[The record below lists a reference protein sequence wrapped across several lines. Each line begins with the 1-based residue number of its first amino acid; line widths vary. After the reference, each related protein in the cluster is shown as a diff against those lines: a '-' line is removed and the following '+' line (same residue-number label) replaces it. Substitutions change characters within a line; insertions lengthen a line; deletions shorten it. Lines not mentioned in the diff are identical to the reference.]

1 MSGMQSLIDFAERRV
16 EGALTSW
23 QRLRAQ
29 YEEARHKLL
38 LLQQHGENYRDL
50 MRTGL
55 ERGLSAT
62 STMAYMGFI
71 GQIEAIVLRQESEI
85 GSLEKACAQQ
95 WQALVDARREKR
107 AYEILSERAANREA
121 AARSRRAQADI
132 DELLQR
138 RVKMQ

>member
-23 QRLRAQ
+23 QRLRVQ
-29 YEEARHKLL
+29 YEEAMRKLL

-55 ERGLSAT
+55 ERGLSGT

-107 AYEILSERAANREA
+107 AYEILSERAANRKAE
-121 AARSRRAQADI
+121 ARSRRAQADI

-138 RVKMQ
+138 KIKMQ

>member
-55 ERGLSAT
+55 ERGLSGT

-107 AYEILSERAANREA
+107 AYEILSERAANRKA
-121 AARSRRAQADI
+121 DARSRRAQADI

-138 RVKMQ
+138 TVKAP

>member
-23 QRLRAQ
+23 QRLKAQ
-29 YEEARHKLL
+29 HEEARHKLL

-55 ERGLSAT
+55 ESGLSAT

-71 GQIEAIVLRQESEI
+71 GQIEAIVLRQES
-85 GSLEKACAQQ
+85 A
-95 WQALVDARREKR
+95 
-107 AYEILSERAANREA
+107 
-121 AARSRRAQADI
+121 
-132 DELLQR
+132 EL
-138 RVKMQ
+138 

>member
-16 EGALTSW
+16 EGALMSW
-23 QRLRAQ
+23 QRLSAQ
-29 YEEARHKLL
+29 CEEARHKLL
-38 LLQQHGENYRDL
+38 LLQQHEENYRDL

-95 WQALVDARREKR
+95 WQALVDARREER
-107 AYEILSERAANREA
+107 AYEILSERAASRKAE
-121 AARSRRAQADI
+121 ARSRRAQADI

-138 RVKMQ
+138 TVKAP